1 MQLWNKCSFIR
12 LGVTHWLKSYILDT
26 CFYITIA
33 SLAMQRWVYY
43 TSFLW
48 VPSPSSVYCFLV
60 SSYLCFN
67 WHLFRKSPVTFWWT
81 YPIHQVTW
89 IFGAFNPLIQLVFIY
104 HPPCVSVRHWCDT
117 VLGTDVKKKRKDPPL
132 QKPTKQTN
140 KNPPRKIPKHTPRHT
155 WETKDKNK
163 NQIKPNDKLNNRLN
177 YKTNLVPDLKYSI
190 I

>member
-26 CFYITIA
+26 CFYMTVA

-48 VPSPSSVYCFLV
+48 APSPSSVYCFLV

-67 WHLFRKSPVTFWWT
+67 WHLFIKSPVTFWWT
-81 YPIHQVTW
+81 YPIPQVTW

-104 HPPCVSVRHWCDT
+104 HPLCVSVRHWCDT
-117 VLGTDVKKKRKDPPL
+117 VLGTDVKKKKKKGPSPP
-132 QKPTKQTN
+132 KTKQTN
-140 KNPPRKIPKHTPRHT
+140 EQKPTQENPQTHTQTHT
-155 WETKDKNK
+155 GNK
-163 NQIKPNDKLNNRLN
+163 G
-177 YKTNLVPDLKYSI
+177 
-190 I
+190 